1 MQIGTA
7 QSTPLKHIKFK
18 IMKKQF
24 LIVAALC
31 MSLTCFAQ
39 FPGGGMPPAG
49 GGMPPMGGGFGGG
62 MPMGGGFGGFGGPQ
76 APQAQAEYSEKIA
89 DINYAGDD
97 GQVYHMLD
105 IYIPKETKEKYPVLV
120 HIYGSAWGSNS
131 SKGGADINTICAAAL
146 KAGYAVVTPN
156 HRSIGDGKWPAQIND
171 IKAVIRFI
179 RANAAKYKF
188 DTSFIAISGFSSG
201 GHLSAVCALSN
212 GVKVAKLG
220 NAEYDIEG
228 NVGPYT
234 KESSYVNAFCDWSGP
249 TELLHMDCGNAMI
262 FGGAGNTPEE
272 QLIGAPKEG
281 NEDKFLLLSASGYI
295 DKDDVAGYMFHGD
308 ADFVVASCVSQYLYD
323 EMQKAGVESYIV
335 RVPEGS
341 HGGGAMYTEENLKK
355 MTDFLDAQRAK
366 AAKK

>member
-1 MQIGTA
+1 MTI
-7 QSTPLKHIKFK
+7 PLEPIKIK
-18 IMKKQF
+18 IMKKMF
-24 LIVAALC
+24 LTLAAVV

-49 GGMPPMGGGFGGG
+49 GGMPPMGGGFPGGG
-62 MPMGGGFGGFGGPQ
+62 MPPMGGFGGFGGPQ
-76 APQAQAEYSEKIA
+76 APQTQAEYSEKFS

-105 IYIPKETKEKYPVLV
+105 IYLPKEVKDKYPVVV

-131 SKGGADINTICAAAL
+131 SKGAADINTICAALL

-156 HRSIGDGKWPAQIND
+156 HRSIADGKWPAQVND

-188 DTSFIAISGFSSG
+188 DTSFIATSGFSSG
-201 GHLSAVCALSN
+201 GHLSAVTALSN
-212 GVKVAKLG
+212 GVRVAELG
-220 NAEYDIEG
+220 NAKYDIEG
-228 NVGPYT
+228 SVGPNT
-234 KESSYVNAFCDWSGP
+234 NESSTVDAFCDWSGP
-249 TELLHMDCGNAMI
+249 TELLHMDCGNAMV
-262 FGGAGNTPEE
+262 FGGPGNTPEE

-281 NEDKFLLLSASGYI
+281 NEDKFLLLSASGYV
-295 DKDDVAGYMFHGD
+295 DKDDVAGYIFHGD

-323 EMQKAGVESYIV
+323 ELQQAGVESYIV

-366 AAKK
+366 KAAKK